1 MTEQVA
7 ACLNDQMN
15 ETFALAFHDLAC
27 ADYCHVRRLHG
38 FANWFEVEARKE
50 MDSAMMVRSYLHQN
64 GEASVLLRIPAARSR
79 DWKLENPVL
88 EAPRR
93 AAGVLAALDRSVQA
107 ARQGADARTLQFL
120 SWFVREMAGEE
131 REIQNMV
138 RKFETFGKNGSGR
151 EALNWEWMA
160 RAYTAPSL
168 VV

>member
-107 ARQGADARTLQFL
+107 AVSLLVCPRDG
-120 SWFVREMAGEE
+120 RET
-131 REIQNMV
+131 RNMV

-151 EALNWEWMA
+151 EVLNWEWMA

>member
-1 MTEQVA
+1 MTEKVA

-64 GEASVLLRIPAARSR
+64 GEVSVLLGIPAARSR

-107 ARQGADARTLQFL
+107 ARQDADARTLQFL
-120 SWFVREMAGEE
+120 SRFVREMSRRE
-131 REIQNMV
+131 RETGTFV
-138 RKFETFGKNGSGR
+138 RKFEACRGEGEKRAS
-151 EALNWEWMA
+151 LNREWMA

>member
-1 MTEQVA
+1 
-7 ACLNDQMN
+7 
-15 ETFALAFHDLAC
+15 
-27 ADYCHVRRLHG
+27 
-38 FANWFEVEARKE
+38 

-64 GEASVLLRIPAARSR
+64 GEASVLLEIPAARSR